1 MTDSSLNYTTENNI
15 SPAAIYRITALW
27 AFSEAFLGGIL
38 HALSIP
44 FKGLILCSISVFC
57 ICLIGYYGKR
67 SDILKELVLVI
78 LVKAALSPHSP
89 PQAYVAV
96 AFQGLAGYL
105 FFFSKNHFKLSAIFE
120 SVFSLVETPLQK
132 IVNVLIFSTFV
143 FGSKFWSAVNETMK
157 KFASEL
163 NMGGSNLLYWAVG
176 IYLGIH
182 LIAGIMLGI
191 VVSRIPKSVENFVKE
206 NPDFKINLDESDEE
220 LEVQK
225 KRKKKLKPA
234 KIFVALL
241 ILFLFL
247 NYLFEIFPQFIPKD
261 ESLQI
266 LLRAVLLILF
276 WLFVF
281 SPLIKFLFR
290 KWLAKTTNKYSMQ
303 VRNLIN
309 FLPQTRKILT
319 LCYKKTKQGH
329 GKFRIP
335 AFVKLLTANL
345 IYD

>member
-1 MTDSSLNYTTENNI
+1 MKENITNDV

-67 SDILKELVLVI
+67 SDILKALVLVI

-96 AFQGLAGYL
+96 AFQGLTGYL
-105 FFFSKNHFKLSAIFE
+105 FFFSKNFFKAS
-120 SVFSLVETPLQK
+120 SVFVCVLSLIETPLQK

-143 FGSKFWSAVNETMK
+143 FGPKFWSAVNDTLK
-157 KFASEL
+157 KFSSEL
-163 NMGGSNLLYWAVG
+163 GMGGLNLLYLAAG

-182 LIAGIMLGI
+182 LIAGIVLGI
-191 VVSRIPKSVENFVKE
+191 FVARVPNSVKKYAEE
-206 NPDFKINLDESDEE
+206 NPDFKINLDESEEE
-220 LEVQK
+220 LEIQK
-225 KRKKKLKPA
+225 KKKKKLKPA
-234 KIFVALL
+234 KIFIAVL
-241 ILFLFL
+241 IIFLFL

-266 LLRAVLLILF
+266 LLRAVLLVLF

-281 SPLIKFLFR
+281 SPLIKLIFR
-290 KWLAKTTNKYSMQ
+290 KWLSKAKNKYSVQ
-303 VRNLIN
+303 LRDLIN

-319 LCYKKTKQGH
+319 LSYKKTKQEH
-329 GKFRIP
+329 GKLRIP

>member
-1 MTDSSLNYTTENNI
+1 MNQV

-67 SDILKELVLVI
+67 SDILKEVVLVI

-105 FFFSKNHFKLSAIFE
+105 FFFSKEYFKTAAVFE
-120 SVFSLVETPLQK
+120 SVLSLIETPMQK
-132 IVNVLIFSTFV
+132 IVNVLLFSAFV
-143 FGSKFWSAVNETMK
+143 FGPKFWSAVNETMK

-163 NMGGSNLLYWAVG
+163 NMEGANLLYWAVG

-182 LIAGIMLGI
+182 VAAGIILGI
-191 VVSRIPKSVENFVKE
+191 FVARIPKSVEKFVKE
-206 NPDFKINLDESDEE
+206 NPDFKINLDDSEEE

-234 KIFVALL
+234 KIFVAIL
-241 ILFLFL
+241 IIFLFL

-281 SPLIKFLFR
+281 SPLMKLLFR
-290 KWLAKTTNKYSMQ
+290 KWLSKAKNKYSVQ
-303 VRNLIN
+303 LRDLIE
-309 FLPQTRKILT
+309 FLPQTRKILI
-319 LCYKKTKQGH
+319 LSYKKVKQEH